1 MLYFIGLGLGDEKD
15 ITVRGLEA
23 VKRCTKVVLE
33 RYTSVLGVDK
43 EKLEA
48 FYGRP
53 VTYADRYVKKKHAQS
68 LPAACQLCCCALMRT
83 CHHYILSV
91 CNNQRFTRYWH
102 WAILI

>member
-23 VKRCTKVVLE
+23 VKRCTKIVLE

-53 VTYADRYVKKKHAQS
+53 VTYADRCVKALS
-68 LPAACQLCCCALMRT
+68 AACMLLCLLCIAHIQPLNLLM
-83 CHHYILSV
+83 H
-91 CNNQRFTRYWH
+91 Q
-102 WAILI
+102 

>member
-53 VTYADRYVKKKHAQS
+53 VTYADRCVQKTCAIPLS
-68 LPAACQLCCCALMRT
+68 RMPALLLCIDAHMPPLYPFGM
-83 CHHYILSV
+83 
-91 CNNQRFTRYWH
+91 Q
-102 WAILI
+102 

>member
-53 VTYADRYVKKKHAQS
+53 VTYADRCEKKHAQCPQS
-68 LPAACQLCCCALMRT
+68 RMLVGALVLLCLTHICSPDAYQYHL
-83 CHHYILSV
+83 
-91 CNNQRFTRYWH
+91 
-102 WAILI
+102 